1 MKKIATLFG
10 IIALVL
16 MMTSC
21 GNTPTSVAEKSVKC
35 LQNKDYK
42 GYVDLIYYSEED
54 EKSPEELEKG
64 KETLVALMEDKAG
77 NEMKKNGG
85 IKSYEAV
92 SEEIS
97 EDGKTATVTMKLTYG
112 DGTSKE
118 EAFKLRKNSDDK
130 WRIDVGK

>member
-85 IKSYEAV
+85 IKSYETV

-97 EDGKTATVTMKLTYG
+97 ENGKTATVTMKLTYG